1 MERGFGQPRDVKTA
15 WDITPARSGL
25 DTSRCR
31 RSPSVIGPIG
41 LHNAIAS
48 VQACDLVRE
57 TNSSP
62 GDTRLLFRDSALDAL
77 NYRNRASP
85 FWRR

>member
-1 MERGFGQPRDVKTA
+1 M
-15 WDITPARSGL
+15 
-25 DTSRCR
+25 
-31 RSPSVIGPIG
+31 IGPIG

-48 VQACDLVRE
+48 VQACDLVRA